1 MTIHLAPPLPTG
13 SSCQPGPLGSGIPA
27 GDIPKDH
34 IPREAPIW
42 HCSRWGLPCQS
53 CCQSCGGLLPHRFTL
68 TISRNGGLVLCG
80 AFPRVSPAGRYPAPC
95 LVEPGLSSIHALR
108 RCRGHPA
115 IRMWRVPNPPPARG
129 QPDSGRQDHA
139 SSPRHARRTA
149 PAPKGG
155 SAGGS
160 PAAPDPRT
168 DPDHSRRPPHRA
180 GSPYHR

>member
-1 MTIHLAPPLPTG
+1 MTIHLALPLPTG

-42 HCSRWGLPCQS
+42 HCSRWGLPCRF
-53 CCQSCGGLLPHRFTL
+53 CCQSRGGLLPHRFTL

-95 LVEPGLSSIHALR
+95 LVEPGLSSIHARR

-115 IRMWRVPNPPPARG
+115 IRMWGLPILPPQRG
-129 QPDSGRQDHA
+129 QPDSGPPDRPSA
-139 SSPRHARRTA
+139 RRHARQADHGPKAGSAGESRAAPSRAQDRDHSRTA
-149 PAPKGG
+149 P
-155 SAGGS
+155 
-160 PAAPDPRT
+160 
-168 DPDHSRRPPHRA
+168 HRA
-180 GSPYHR
+180 